1 MRFYAECTVCK
12 HEALDRIDQKLLERT
27 PFVVLGKRYGLTTT
41 DLQRHEG
48 VCVRNTFVDA
58 KDDKFFMRYAG

>member
-1 MRFYAECTVCK
+1 VRVYAACAVCK
-12 HEALDRIDQKLLERT
+12 HEDLLRIDQKLLERA

-58 KDDKFFMRYAG
+58 KNDKFFMRYA